1 MVVGVVVVRV
11 LGAAG
16 DGRVVLGGFIGEPG
30 GGGRGQLFGA
40 WGENGKCPENPF
52 LDNLCG
58 CHVTHVINT
67 HTPSLLPARPRHT
80 FLTCYAIVQI
90 PTAPPV
96 KRVSRHHERDFTQH
110 SCTCLILFSG
120 CRQQN

>member
-1 MVVGVVVVRV
+1 MVVVVVVVRV

-16 DGRVVLGGFIGEPG
+16 DGRVVRLGGFIGGPG
-30 GGGRGQLFGA
+30 GGGRVQSSLALG
-40 WGENGKCPENPF
+40 GKMGRVLKTHF
-52 LDNLCG
+52 LDNCAV
-58 CHVTHVINT
+58 VT
-67 HTPSLLPARPRHT
+67 SLTSSTLTLPARPRHT

-90 PTAPPV
+90 LTAPPV

-110 SCTCLILFSG
+110 SCTCLIFFPG